1 MEHSLGSV
9 KLAAAT
15 MIAAAVITIVLFI
28 SGMLNKS
35 ANKATDSAVNTVNE
49 VVNYDLAKYDGEVI
63 SGSEVQH
70 LIEGLYDK
78 DFYIRVITNANPAGF
93 TNQIA
98 TGRYNI
104 HAFDDIYYRDSNKYV
119 NSEGSF
125 KVSLGYDANDVL
137 YGIMFKQV

>member
-1 MEHSLGSV
+1 M
-9 KLAAAT
+9 
-15 MIAAAVITIVLFI
+15 
-28 SGMLNKS
+28 
-35 ANKATDSAVNTVNE
+35 
-49 VVNYDLAKYDGEVI
+49 
-63 SGSEVQH
+63 
-70 LIEGLYDK
+70 
-78 DFYIRVITNANPAGF
+78 ITNANPAGF